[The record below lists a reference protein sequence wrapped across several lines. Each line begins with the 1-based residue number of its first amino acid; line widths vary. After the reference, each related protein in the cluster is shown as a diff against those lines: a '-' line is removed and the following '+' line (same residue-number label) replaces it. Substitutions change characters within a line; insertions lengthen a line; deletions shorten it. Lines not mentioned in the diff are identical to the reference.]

1 MMWHATKNGRTV
13 TRTKI
18 RKMILSFNATEAN
31 MRARDLFPQNDS
43 IRNATSQLSIER
55 NYPLGHYPIT
65 AVEIMAEEEEQLSH
79 MLLLVIA
86 FMFGRFEVAMAAAC
100 WEGGRIFFCRP

>member
-1 MMWHATKNGRTV
+1 MMWHATKNGRRTV

-18 RKMILSFNATEAN
+18 RKMILSINATEAN

-65 AVEIMAEEEEQLSH
+65 AVEIMAEEEEEEHGAALSH
-79 MLLLVIA
+79 VTTRYCIH
-86 FMFGRFEVAMAAAC
+86 V
-100 WEGGRIFFCRP
+100 W